1 MKVLP
6 IHNLQK
12 RPALRDMWRRIAVA
26 CRPACVAA
34 AFLAMAFAQACTKSE
49 ISAPGNDNSVSVPI
63 FFHATAD
70 ALPISKALIGPDNL
84 TSKKIVVNDILE
96 NSNGNTDHYIDNAVY
111 SYTNGIWQTD
121 KTRYWTKTGTHYF
134 TAFIEG
140 QDLEF
145 VQGRDRDSDAL
156 SFDTATLGVQYQPDI
171 LYAFAERDMA
181 GHEPSEPVVLDF
193 IHVFSAIKI
202 NITNVNRPS
211 LNISSYE
218 LDNVVSRGKFT
229 VTRGGGLDYDLNSVG
244 KAYNSQ
250 EGSAEISLNAGETA
264 TLYVGQKYQ
273 EYVDPE
279 GRLLVWPQEL
289 DDDLVLSFSYSDNG
303 RSDEAKVRLKTTD
316 IVRWNAGFCYVY
328 NITMSDNNIN
338 FTVSIAPWEV
348 NDVIIER

>member
-6 IHNLQK
+6 IHNMQGIRVFRNTWCRL
-12 RPALRDMWRRIAVA
+12 AMA

-34 AFLAMAFAQACTKSE
+34 AFLAMAFAPACTKSE

-63 FFHATAD
+63 LFSATAD

-84 TSKKIVVNDILE
+84 TSEKIVVNDILE
-96 NSNGNTDHYIDNAVY
+96 NNNGDTDHYIDNAVY

-121 KTRYWTKTGTHYF
+121 ETRYWTKTGTHYF

-140 QDLEF
+140 QDLKF
-145 VQGRDRDSDAL
+145 VQGSDRDSDGL
-156 SFDTATLGVQYQPDI
+156 SFDTATLDVQYQPDI

-181 GHEPSEPVVLDF
+181 GHEPTVPVELDF
-193 IHVFSAIKI
+193 SHVFAAIKI

-211 LNISSYE
+211 LSISSYE
-218 LDNVVSRGKFT
+218 LDNLVSSGKFT
-229 VTRGGGLDYDLNSVG
+229 VTRGGGLDYVLNSAG
-244 KAYNSQ
+244 KAYSQ
-250 EGSAEISLNAGETA
+250 ERADISLDAGETA
-264 TLYVGQKYQ
+264 TLYVGQ
-273 EYVDPE
+273 ENVDPE

-289 DDDLVLSFSYSDNG
+289 GDNLELSFSYSDNG
-303 RSDEAKVRLKTTD
+303 GFDKAKVRLKTTD

-338 FTVSIAPWEV
+338 FTVSIVPWKI

>member
-140 QDLEF
+140 QKLEF
-145 VQGRDRDSDAL
+145 VQGGDRDSDGL
-156 SFDTATLGVQYQPDI
+156 SFDTATLDVHYQPDI

-211 LNISSYE
+211 LEITSYGF
-218 LDNVVSRGKFT
+218 DRMVSEGKFT

-244 KAYNSQ
+244 EAYSQ
-250 EGSAEISLNAGETA
+250 ASAEISLDAGETA
-264 TLYVGQKYQ
+264 TLYVDQ
-273 EYVDPE
+273 ENNVDPE

-303 RSDEAKVRLKTTD
+303 GSDEAKTKVRLKTTD

>member
-12 RPALRDMWRRIAVA
+12 RHALRDMWRRIAVA
-26 CRPACVAA
+26 CRPAGVAV
-34 AFLAMAFAQACTKSE
+34 AFLAMAIAPACTKSE
-49 ISAPGNDNSVSVPI
+49 TVPGNDNSVSVPI
-63 FFHATAD
+63 FFQATAD

-84 TSKKIVVNDILE
+84 TSEKIVVNDILE
-96 NSNGNTDHYIDNAVY
+96 NNNGDTDHYIDNAVY

-121 KTRYWTKTGTHYF
+121 ETRYWTKTGTHYF

-140 QDLEF
+140 QDLKF
-145 VQGRDRDSDAL
+145 VQGSDRDSDGL
-156 SFDTATLGVQYQPDI
+156 SFDTATLDVQYQPDI

-211 LNISSYE
+211 LEITSYGF
-218 LDNVVSRGKFT
+218 DNMVSKGKFT
-229 VTRGGGLDYDLNSVG
+229 VTRGGGVDYDLNSVDEASY
-244 KAYNSQ
+244 KIEKVN
-250 EGSAEISLNAGETA
+250 ISMTAGETA
-264 TLYVGQKYQ
+264 TLYVGQGN
-273 EYVDPE
+273 VDQE

-289 DDDLVLSFSYSDNG
+289 GDNLELSFSCGSDK
-303 RSDEAKVRLKTTD
+303 AKVRLKTTD

-338 FTVSIAPWEV
+338 FTVSIVPWEV

>member
-6 IHNLQK
+6 IHNMQGIRLS
-12 RPALRDMWRRIAVA
+12 RNTWHRLAMA
-26 CRPACVAA
+26 CSPACVAA

-84 TSKKIVVNDILE
+84 TSEKIVVNDILE
-96 NSNGNTDHYIDNAVY
+96 DSNGKTDHYIDNAIY

-121 KTRYWTKTGTHYF
+121 ETRYWTKTGTHYF

-145 VQGRDRDSDAL
+145 VQGSDRDSDGL
-156 SFDTATLGVQYQPDI
+156 SFDTATLDVQYQPDI
-171 LYAFAERDMA
+171 LYAFAERDMV

-211 LNISSYE
+211 LKITSYGF
-218 LDNVVSRGKFT
+218 DRMVSKGKFT

-244 KAYNSQ
+244 EAYSQ
-250 EGSAEISLNAGETA
+250 GSAEISLNAGETA
-264 TLYVGQKYQ
+264 TLYVGQSN
-273 EYVDPE
+273 VDPE

-289 DDDLVLSFSYSDNG
+289 DDDLVLSFSYKDDSGANKTD
-303 RSDEAKVRLKTTD
+303 VHLKTTD

-338 FTVSIAPWEV
+338 FTVSIVPWEV